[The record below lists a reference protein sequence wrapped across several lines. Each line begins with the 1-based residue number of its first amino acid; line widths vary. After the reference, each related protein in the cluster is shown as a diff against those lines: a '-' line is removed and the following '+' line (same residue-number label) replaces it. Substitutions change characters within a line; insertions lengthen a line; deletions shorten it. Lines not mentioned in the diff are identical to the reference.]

1 MSLINVNV
9 ICNYLIINKLQRQKS
24 ALYIYYINV
33 KPISDAAKILKL
45 LSLQTT
51 FTSFNTTLSI
61 HTFYGEDRVT
71 TSVRILEVTKAAP

>member
-51 FTSFNTTLSI
+51 FTSFNTSLSV
-61 HTFYGEDRVT
+61 HSFYGGARV
-71 TSVRILEVTKAAP
+71 VLA